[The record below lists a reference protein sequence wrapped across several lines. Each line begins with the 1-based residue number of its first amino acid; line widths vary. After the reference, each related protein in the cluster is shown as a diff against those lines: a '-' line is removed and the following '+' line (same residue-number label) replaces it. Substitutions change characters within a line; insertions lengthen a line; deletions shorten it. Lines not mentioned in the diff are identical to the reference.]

1 MDNSNKIDSK
11 IDMNAF
17 KNAMTKAKSNL
28 NGITKIIDGN
38 GYNEEINRL
47 KKENEEMHRFLFKL
61 YQEDE
66 YDKDELKKILYKDV
80 VKKFI

>member
-1 MDNSNKIDSK
+1 MNNGNKIDSK

-47 KKENEEMHRFLFKL
+47 KKENEEMYRFLFKL

>member
-1 MDNSNKIDSK
+1 MNNKNKIDSK
-11 IDMNAF
+11 IDMDAF
-17 KNAMTKAKSNL
+17 KNAMTQAKSNL
-28 NGITKIIDGN
+28 NNLIKIADVDGH
-38 GYNEEINRL
+38 NEEINRL